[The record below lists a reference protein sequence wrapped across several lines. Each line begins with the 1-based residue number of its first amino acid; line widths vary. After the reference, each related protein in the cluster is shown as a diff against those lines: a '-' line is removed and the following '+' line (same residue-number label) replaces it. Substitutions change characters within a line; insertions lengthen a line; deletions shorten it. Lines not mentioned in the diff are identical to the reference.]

1 MKVWLIRLDMA
12 VTLDDCPPG
21 RFSEPALLSRRAHPR
36 HRPAGRHEQRG
47 ALAREARAVLRGRLA
62 DDRAK
67 RATEGAQAVE
77 AHVEA
82 DLGDR
87 TRGLAQQLHRTLHAA
102 ALQVAVRRLAE
113 RGAELAAEMRRGYVG
128 DARERLHIERRG
140 ERAIDRVA
148 GAKHATVA
156 VLCCSRHPSS
166 VGDGPR
172 AATA

>member
-21 RFSEPALLSRRAHPR
+21 RFSEPALLSCRAHPR
-36 HRPAGRHEQRG
+36 HRPTGRHEQRG
-47 ALAREARAVLRGRLA
+47 ALAGEARAVLRGRLA

-67 RATEGAQAVE
+67 RAAERAQAVE

-87 TRGLAQQLHRTLHAA
+87 ARGLTQELHSPLHAA

-113 RGAELAAEMRRGYVG
+113 SGAELAAEVRRGYLG

-140 ERAIDRVA
+140 EGAVDRVA
-148 GAKHATVA
+148 GSKHATVA
-156 VLCCSRHPSS
+156 VLGSSRHP
-166 VGDGPR
+166 
-172 AATA
+172 